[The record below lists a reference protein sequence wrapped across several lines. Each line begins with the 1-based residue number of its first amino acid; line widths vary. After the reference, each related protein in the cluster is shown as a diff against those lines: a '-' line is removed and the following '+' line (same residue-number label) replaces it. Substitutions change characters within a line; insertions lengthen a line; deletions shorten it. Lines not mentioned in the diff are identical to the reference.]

1 MKTRKTPLFHYALL
15 QNSTFFIMH
24 FLKKLNQTHPNPV
37 SRSLFFL
44 SFLLSL
50 GTYGSRFT
58 PNLTKRQRLLL
69 RRQVHVHPIGW
80 KPPLPRIGASLLP
93 RGPDPYLQHCSQHVV
108 RVNLAA
114 RFSVSL
120 FFLFFFLCINSNFIW
135 IHCIRDKNYYL
146 CTV

>member
-1 MKTRKTPLFHYALL
+1 MLFATLNLNHPCQL
-15 QNSTFFIMH
+15 QYPISISNQNMIKSYTASQTNTSKQQSTMTLNSDFLQIFI
-24 FLKKLNQTHPNPV
+24 NGNNPV

-58 PNLTKRQRLLL
+58 PNLTKRQRLPL

-93 RGPDPYLQHCSQHVV
+93 RGPDPYLQAHILTSAQQQG
-108 RVNLAA
+108 
-114 RFSVSL
+114 
-120 FFLFFFLCINSNFIW
+120 
-135 IHCIRDKNYYL
+135 
-146 CTV
+146 